1 MFRRNRTRG
10 VGQKGRISAADVNS
24 KIGLRDW
31 PMNWSVPVLEKP
43 GSCLVLFFYCLFAYP
58 RDTKVRTRLNVS
70 ARSRLN
76 WNLEVFVSQE
86 RIKPEY
92 QEKILSEQEWEP
104 TTNSTHI
111 WRRRRETNP
120 HHTGGRRVLSS
131 LGHPC
136 SPPPPPPPLSQ
147 LSCLARSGT
156 LARQAMSSQCARQRV
171 RKNPPLWNQKPLL
184 FRLIEGIWSTV
195 RYYKRFHKKLLFG
208 VFWIL
213 FIVFPFLTVRWLS
226 KCYSEG
232 RRKIRHCFSA
242 NKFPGKNFQSEML
255 KRSSPG
261 ILGTIPLTKKL
272 GSI

>member
-1 MFRRNRTRG
+1 MFRHNRARV
-10 VGQKGRISAADVNS
+10 VGWKGRIFSAADVNC
-24 KIGLRDW
+24 KIGLRHW
-31 PMNWSVPVLEKP
+31 PTNWSVPVLEKP

-58 RDTKVRTRLNVS
+58 QDTKVRTRLNVS

-136 SPPPPPPPLSQ
+136 SPPPPPPLSQ

-156 LARQAMSSQCARQRV
+156 LARQAMSPQCARQRV
-171 RKNPPLWNQKPLL
+171 RKIHRCEIKSPYFFGWLKGYGPRLGTTNGSTRSSCLVSFGSSSSCFRFLL
-184 FRLIEGIWSTV
+184 SGD
-195 RYYKRFHKKLLFG
+195 
-208 VFWIL
+208 
-213 FIVFPFLTVRWLS
+213 
-226 KCYSEG
+226 
-232 RRKIRHCFSA
+232 SA
-242 NKFPGKNFQSEML
+242 NVIL
-255 KRSSPG
+255 KGDER
-261 ILGTIPLTKKL
+261 
-272 GSI
+272 

>member
-10 VGQKGRISAADVNS
+10 VGWKGRISAADVNS

-31 PMNWSVPVLEKP
+31 PTNWSVPVLEKP

-104 TTNSTHI
+104 TTNSTHM

-136 SPPPPPPPLSQ
+136 PSPPPPTSPVSTFVSRSLGNASQ
-147 LSCLARSGT
+147 AGYVFAVCKT
-156 LARQAMSSQCARQRV
+156 TC
-171 RKNPPLWNQKPLL
+171 QKK
-184 FRLIEGIWSTV
+184 STAV
-195 RYYKRFHKKLLFG
+195 KSKA
-208 VFWIL
+208 
-213 FIVFPFLTVRWLS
+213 LT
-226 KCYSEG
+226 
-232 RRKIRHCFSA
+232 F
-242 NKFPGKNFQSEML
+242 
-255 KRSSPG
+255 
-261 ILGTIPLTKKL
+261 
-272 GSI
+272 

>member
-10 VGQKGRISAADVNS
+10 VGRKGRISAADVNS

-31 PMNWSVPVLEKP
+31 PTNWSVSVLEKP

-120 HHTGGRRVLSS
+120 HHTGGRR
-131 LGHPC
+131 
-136 SPPPPPPPLSQ
+136 
-147 LSCLARSGT
+147 
-156 LARQAMSSQCARQRV
+156 
-171 RKNPPLWNQKPLL
+171 KNPPLWNQKPLL

-242 NKFPGKNFQSEML
+242 NKFPGKNFQSKML